1 MYRQEEPDAH
11 KIIRSQLTLRAVI
24 WDLRLADPE
33 ETAKIEREWDSYQV
47 RKMDLLAERELLEK
61 KPAGSRMKYAVMINC
76 LTKIGM
82 KETDAL
88 LVTDDAAL
96 AAYVYGQEKAEQT
109 LDQPK
114 QGQRGMA
121 VVFYEQETN
130 GRYAAADL
138 IVQGFE
144 EIGVQF
150 LDRVHKRKNGLPWNI
165 LYTKRT
171 CVREITLD
179 DLDAL
184 FELYRAEGMT
194 DYTEPLYERD
204 REEAYTRD
212 YIQWMYYYYGYGMWV
227 VCDRNTGRLI
237 GRAGIEQRDTGDG
250 GVQAEL
256 GYVIAQDCQNQGYA
270 QEVCTAVLEYAAQQL
285 EMEEMHCMIHQANA
299 PSLRV
304 AEKLGF
310 VRCEKE
316 AQKGEMLH
324 YYKLL
329 SSIKG

>member
-1 MYRQEEPDAH
+1 MYRQQEPDAH
-11 KIIRSQLTLRAVI
+11 NIICSQLTLRVVV
-24 WDLRLADPE
+24 WDLRLADAG

-47 RKMDLLAERELLEK
+47 RKIDLFSEIGILEK
-61 KPAGSRMKYAVMINC
+61 PADSRTKYDMIRNC
-76 LTKIGM
+76 LAKIGM

-88 LVTDDAAL
+88 LVTDDAVL
-96 AAYVYGQEKAEQT
+96 AAYVYGPHKPGQI

-114 QGQRGMA
+114 QGRPGMA
-121 VVFYEQETN
+121 VVFYERETD
-130 GRYAAADL
+130 GRCVEADL
-138 IVQGFE
+138 VVQGFE

-184 FELYRAEGMT
+184 FELYRAKGMT
-194 DYTEPLYERD
+194 DYTEPLFERD

-212 YIQWMYYYYGYGMWV
+212 YIKWMYYYYGYGMWV

-237 GRAGIEQRDTGDG
+237 GRAGIEQRDTKDG
-250 GVQAEL
+250 GMQAEL
-256 GYVIAQDCQNQGYA
+256 GYVIARDCQNQGYA
-270 QEVCTAVLEYAAQQL
+270 QEVGTAVLEYAAQEL
-285 EMEEMHCMIHQANA
+285 EMEEMHCMVHRANA
-299 PSLRV
+299 PSVRV

-310 VRCEKE
+310 VLCETE
-316 AQKGEMLH
+316 EQKGDMLH

-329 SSIKG
+329 SSGKA